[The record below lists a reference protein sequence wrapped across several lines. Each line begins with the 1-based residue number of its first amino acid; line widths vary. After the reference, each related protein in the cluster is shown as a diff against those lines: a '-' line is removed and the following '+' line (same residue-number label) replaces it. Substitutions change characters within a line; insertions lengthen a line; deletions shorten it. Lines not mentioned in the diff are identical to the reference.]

1 MSDFETL
8 SNSEVPGSS
17 GEDQPQLASQFPLP
31 PVRYIKLYNDQNIER
46 KQAPIPPNV
55 INGQFQM
62 FGTSITM
69 DDSIIRSLE
78 SNGLRRLYPREY
90 DYKKEM
96 KKINQSINVN
106 FLDLI
111 DILILCPDSSKRE
124 EKCNDLKLLF
134 INFHHLI
141 NELRTHQARESI
153 RVSLLM
159 QKKQT
164 VETTEKLFKTLDH
177 VSDMVKTT
185 TKVLVHRDVSTILK
199 DTDPN
204 SFLPEFA
211 QAQNRNKL

>member
-1 MSDFETL
+1 MNDFETNPN
-8 SNSEVPGSS
+8 NSDAP

-31 PVRYIKLYNDQNIER
+31 PLRYIKLYNDQNIQN
-46 KQAPIPPNV
+46 KSAPPPPNV
-55 INGQFQM
+55 MNGQFRM
-62 FGTSITM
+62 YGVNITM

-90 DYKKEM
+90 DNKKEM

-153 RVSLLM
+153 RVSILM

-164 VETTEKLFKTLDH
+164 IETTEKLFKTSDH
-177 VSDMVKTT
+177 VVEMVEKAS
-185 TKVLVHRDVSTILK
+185 KNLNNRDVASILK
-199 DTDPN
+199 ETDPQYFLN
-204 SFLPEFA
+204 SV
-211 QAQNRNKL
+211 